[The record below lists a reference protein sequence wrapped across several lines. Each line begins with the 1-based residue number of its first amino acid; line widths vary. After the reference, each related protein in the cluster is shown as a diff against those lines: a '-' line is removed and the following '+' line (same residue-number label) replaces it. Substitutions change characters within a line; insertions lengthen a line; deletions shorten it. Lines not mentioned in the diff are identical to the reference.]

1 VLFALN
7 QTLARLEELRN
18 GRPSPFYGTEDLVR
32 HYNCRNLSY
41 ASFANP
47 DVVINEHNR
56 SKSRHDLSISYVV
69 WVKADQLARQTT
81 YGTIA
86 TTCSFMALAISYVV
100 WVKAGQLARQTTCRT
115 IATTCSLMALAMS
128 YVEWVIADQL
138 ARQWGVTVSVKQ

>member
-1 VLFALN
+1 VVRSQPNTCAVGGTPKWSSIPF
-7 QTLARLEELRN
+7 LRN
-18 GRPSPFYGTEDLVR
+18 RRLGAALQ
-32 HYNCRNLSY
+32 LSK
-41 ASFANP
+41 SQFRLFCQP
-47 DVVINEHNR
+47 RRLNEHNR